1 MRWNTR
7 AVWLS
12 GVAAIAACCTPALA
26 EPHPILAI
34 GSPAPDFALPGV
46 DGQIHRLSDYAASRA
61 LVVVFTC
68 NHCPIAQMYES
79 RTQQLSDDYSG
90 KGVAVVAIEGNDP
103 DAIRVDELDSSDLS
117 DTLPEMKI
125 RAAYHHLRYP
135 YLYDGETQS
144 VTRAYGPQATPHVF
158 VFDKERRLRYEG
170 RFDNSFRHELVTKHD
185 ARDALDAVLAERPV
199 EVTHTPVFGCSTK
212 WKEKEAGRIE
222 ALRKIESQPVTLE
235 LASAEDL
242 KKRRSNPTDKF
253 LLLSFRS
260 IHGPGVQELAD
271 LETTYR
277 MYGVRGLEYVAV
289 FTDGPRDRAAVLS
302 MLQEQ
307 HATSRNLLFGSDDA
321 SGLRKAFD
329 PEWKSDTPVTALIAP
344 GGRLLYRQLGPV
356 DILQLRRTALAA
368 MPSDYI
374 GFNEYWMASSA
385 GKEKP

>member
-7 AVWLS
+7 AAWLNSTHTGETACATAVLQAFANRGGAGIQPAGLLLRAAS
-12 GVAAIAACCTPALA
+12 GIAAIVACCSPALA
-26 EPHPILAI
+26 DQHPILAI

-46 DGQIHRLSDYAASRA
+46 DGQIHRLGDYAASRA

-79 RTQQLSDDYSG
+79 RIQQLSDDYSG

-185 ARDALDAVLAERPV
+185 ARDALDAVLSGRPV

-222 ALRKIESQPVTLE
+222 ALRK
-235 LASAEDL
+235 
-242 KKRRSNPTDKF
+242 
-253 LLLSFRS
+253 
-260 IHGPGVQELAD
+260 
-271 LETTYR
+271 
-277 MYGVRGLEYVAV
+277 
-289 FTDGPRDRAAVLS
+289 DR
-302 MLQEQ
+302 E
-307 HATSRNLLFGSDDA
+307 
-321 SGLRKAFD
+321 
-329 PEWKSDTPVTALIAP
+329 
-344 GGRLLYRQLGPV
+344 
-356 DILQLRRTALAA
+356 
-368 MPSDYI
+368 
-374 GFNEYWMASSA
+374 SA
-385 GKEKP
+385 GYLGARLRGRHKETSHESHG